1 MRGLIAVLMVFLIAG
16 CGSSARTAAATIS
29 TVPIA
34 EWTVPASAE
43 FLPLPDPASK
53 VDVTFNVEERYNYS
67 QRNSAQRDTVAILR
81 KAKSDF
87 PGRPVLVNGVAP
99 VTDSYGNTA
108 PRTILLAFYEPA
120 TINRIN
126 FAEINPAGI
135 WDIKDGGA
143 GYTSD

>member
-16 CGSSARTAAATIS
+16 CGSSARTATATIS

-67 QRNSAQRDTVAILR
+67 QRIPPSGIPSPFCEKP
-81 KAKSDF
+81 KATS
-87 PGRPVLVNGVAP
+87 
-99 VTDSYGNTA
+99 
-108 PRTILLAFYEPA
+108 LAD
-120 TINRIN
+120 RC
-126 FAEINPAGI
+126 
-135 WDIKDGGA
+135 
-143 GYTSD
+143 S